1 MKMKSFL
8 IPALALALAGCAN
21 EELETIGSGTIPA
34 VPSGQTILFSNN
46 TALTIG
52 DADGVQ
58 TRAMGWTEVT
68 DKVNS
73 ACWLEMDV
81 KPTPSG
87 NDVYIKSGEEEVYN
101 RLWGKVDRHIF
112 VYGTLVL
119 KGNYKAGA
127 GYIYV
132 MDGGKLVV
140 ETENLVNV
148 NVFNYGGEIVFTKEN
163 LNVWKTTLRTVTDLD
178 VEGKVTMKETQVYV
192 GGSFTCADL
201 VVDGYSIL
209 RVEGDLNLTDG
220 KEESEFGGTACV
232 CVEGTLHA
240 GAFELDDKANLHVG
254 CKLQA
259 DTRLDL
265 SENSKLTAEYVKS
278 PKTTVSGGDVILKE
292 GGLAD
297 LGNLYYEGDGMAS
310 GRFYVMGKGKAMIA
324 CNECELKGTKSLR
337 YAVGPNFYFNYEK
350 FYVWNGFSKEE
361 AEIKIGTTL
370 VNVATP
376 NDYVEGGCNP
386 GFTTDGGE
394 APVDPEPDP
403 EPEPE
408 PEPEPDPEPGTSA
421 DIELQIPTDIERE
434 WFAEADD
441 FAIRVNGK
449 YEEDI
454 ILEGN
459 ATTLHGVKV
468 SESNLKVTLSGIENL
483 PSGDEYTYE
492 LWVWVE
498 EESWNAFTDAERKAW
513 VSGDGDGTD
522 ITEKCTV
529 TAPEGYSVRKNV
541 YAGLGGQKDTPY
553 IKVSIHVVRD

>member
-101 RLWGKVDRHIF
+101 RLLGKVDRHIF

-119 KGNYKAGA
+119 KDNYKAGA

-178 VEGKVTMKETQVYV
+178 VEGKVTMESGYVYV
-192 GGSFTCADL
+192 GGSFTCAELDVKKDSRL
-201 VVDGYSIL
+201 H
-209 RVEGDLNLTDG
+209 VEGDLNLTDG

-265 SENSKLTAEYVKS
+265 SEGSKLTAEYVKS

-297 LGNLYYEGDGMAS
+297 LGNLYYEGGGMAS

-350 FYVWNGFSKEE
+350 FYVWNGFGKEE

-394 APVDPEPDP
+394 TPVDPEPDP

-468 SESNLKVTLSGIENL
+468 SESNLKVTLSTRESAYKKCL
-483 PSGDEYTYE
+483 R
-492 LWVWVE
+492 E
-498 EESWNAFTDAERKAW
+498 E
-513 VSGDGDGTD
+513 
-522 ITEKCTV
+522 
-529 TAPEGYSVRKNV
+529 
-541 YAGLGGQKDTPY
+541 
-553 IKVSIHVVRD
+553 

>member
-1 MKMKSFL
+1 MKMKSLL

-58 TRAMGWTEVT
+58 TRALGWTEVT
-68 DKVNS
+68 DKVND
-73 ACWLEMDV
+73 ACRLEMDV

-386 GFTTDGGE
+386 GFTTDGGA
-394 APVDPEPDP
+394 APDDP
-403 EPEPE
+403 
-408 PEPEPDPEPGTSA
+408 A

-529 TAPEGYSVRKNV
+529 IAPEGYSVRKNV

>member
-1 MKMKSFL
+1 MKSFL

-58 TRAMGWTEVT
+58 TRALGWTEVT
-68 DKVNS
+68 DKVND
-73 ACWLEMDV
+73 ACRLEMDV

-87 NDVYIKSGEEEVYN
+87 NDVYIKSGEEKVYN

-265 SENSKLTAEYVKS
+265 SEGSKLTAEYVKS

-297 LGNLYYEGDGMAS
+297 LGNLYYESDGMAS

-350 FYVWNGFSKEE
+350 FYVWNGFGKEE

-376 NDYVEGGCNP
+376 NNYVEGGCNP

-394 APVDPEPDP
+394 TPV
-403 EPEPE
+403 
-408 PEPEPDPEPGTSA
+408 DPEPGTSA

-529 TAPEGYSVRKNV
+529 IAPEGYSVRKNV

>member
-68 DKVNS
+68 DKVND
-73 ACWLEMDV
+73 ACRLEMDV

-101 RLWGKVDRHIF
+101 RLLGKVDRHIF

-240 GAFELDDKANLHVG
+240 GAFELDDKANLHVA

-265 SENSKLTAEYVKS
+265 SESSKLTAEYVKS

-297 LGNLYYEGDGMAS
+297 LGNLYYESDGMAS
-310 GRFYVMGKGKAMIA
+310 GCFYVMGKGKAMIA

-350 FYVWNGFSKEE
+350 FYVWNGFGKEE

-376 NDYVEGGCNP
+376 NNYVEGGCNP

-394 APVDPEPDP
+394 TPV
-403 EPEPE
+403 
-408 PEPEPDPEPGTSA
+408 DPEPGTSA

-529 TAPEGYSVRKNV
+529 IAPEGYSVRKNV

>member
-58 TRAMGWTEVT
+58 TRALGWTEVT
-68 DKVNS
+68 DKVND
-73 ACWLEMDV
+73 ACRLEMDV

-394 APVDPEPDP
+394 APVDPEP
-403 EPEPE
+403 
-408 PEPEPDPEPGTSA
+408 GTSA

-529 TAPEGYSVRKNV
+529 IAPEGYSVRKNV

>member
-58 TRAMGWTEVT
+58 TRALGWTEVT
-68 DKVNS
+68 DKVND
-73 ACWLEMDV
+73 ACRLEMDV

-87 NDVYIKSGEEEVYN
+87 NDVYIKSGEEKIYN
-101 RLWGKVDRHIF
+101 KFSTEEVDRHIF

-240 GAFELDDKANLHVG
+240 RAFELDDKANLHVG

-265 SENSKLTAEYVKS
+265 SESSKLTAEYVKS

-297 LGNLYYEGDGMAS
+297 LGNLYYEGGSMAS

-394 APVDPEPDP
+394 TPVD
-403 EPEPE
+403 PE

>member
-8 IPALALALAGCAN
+8 IPALVLALAGCAN

-87 NDVYIKSGEEEVYN
+87 NDVYIKSGEEKIYN
-101 RLWGKVDRHIF
+101 KFSTEEVDRHIF

-265 SENSKLTAEYVKS
+265 SESSKLTAEYVKS

-297 LGNLYYEGDGMAS
+297 LGNLYYEGGSMAS

-394 APVDPEPDP
+394 TPVD
-403 EPEPE
+403 
-408 PEPEPDPEPGTSA
+408 PEPDPEPGTSA

>member
-58 TRAMGWTEVT
+58 TRATGWTEVT

-87 NDVYIKSGEEEVYN
+87 NDVYIKSGEEKIYN
-101 RLWGKVDRHIF
+101 KFSTEEVDRHIF

-265 SENSKLTAEYVKS
+265 SESSKLTAEYVKS

-337 YAVGPNFYFNYEK
+337 YAVEPNFYFNYEK
-350 FYVWNGFSKEE
+350 FYVWNGFGKEE

-376 NDYVEGGCNP
+376 NNYVEGGCNP

-394 APVDPEPDP
+394 TPVD
-403 EPEPE
+403 PE

-454 ILEGN
+454 IFEGN